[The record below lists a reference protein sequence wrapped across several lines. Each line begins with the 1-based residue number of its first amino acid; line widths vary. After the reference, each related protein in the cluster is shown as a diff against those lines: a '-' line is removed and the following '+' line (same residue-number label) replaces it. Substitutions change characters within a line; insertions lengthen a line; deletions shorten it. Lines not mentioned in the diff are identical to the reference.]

1 MQPLIINL
9 TGKKVVIAGGGRIAA
24 RKAKA
29 LAEQKADITF
39 IAPHFCEEILEL
51 SREKDY
57 TFIHR
62 KAFPNDF
69 ENAFLA
75 ILATNDRKANKALVN
90 FLSPNQLVCVVDES
104 EEGNV
109 SFPATIQRGYLQVA
123 VTTNG
128 SSPKLTRKLKKE
140 LEKQFDHS
148 WETYSEFLLQCRRK
162 LKKMNIPLE
171 ERNKF
176 LEEILDERYR
186 IDESAQKEI
195 LEHLHKMGNLN
206 A

>member
-24 RKAKA
+24 RKAKT
-29 LAEQKADITF
+29 LADQKAEITF
-39 IAPHFCEEILEL
+39 IAPDFCEEILEL

-57 TFIHR
+57 IFIHR
-62 KAFPNDF
+62 KALPNDF

-75 ILATNDRKANKALVN
+75 ILATNDRNANKDLGN
-90 FLSPNQLVCVVDES
+90 LLSPNQLVCVVDES

-140 LEKQFDHS
+140 LEKKFDHS
-148 WETYSEFLLQCRRK
+148 WKSYSEFLHQCRRK
-162 LKKMNIPLE
+162 LKKLNITSE
-171 ERNKF
+171 ERNEL
-176 LEEILDERYR
+176 LEEIIDERYR
-186 IDESAQKEI
+186 IDESAKEEI
-195 LEHLHKMGNLN
+195 LKHLQKIGF
-206 A
+206 